1 MRKLQGFTLIEL
13 MITIGILA
21 ILATL
26 AVPSF
31 ASMVRKYNLES
42 SAMELNMLL
51 SQARTTAVST
61 RQDITVHLNQTA
73 LNTKNTKQEKY
84 WMPKGQVSYRSIKVT
99 EITFKASGQVH
110 AQDQNFDLALQ
121 LCDRSNASDLSMTLH
136 LSRFGTVQ
144 HIEKGTCA
152 S

>member
-61 RQDITVHLNQTA
+61 RTDVTVHLNQAATHTA
-73 LNTKNTKQEKY
+73 QKKY

-99 EITFKASGQVH
+99 EITFKASGQVQ